1 MAKWGKGDPRWIV
14 EERADATNVN
24 NWHWTEKNATPW
36 SNDKLKELL
45 EGLKLEDD
53 KHKCQIAEVTKIEGE
68 ASASN
73 RKAKLIFFYEWV
85 IAAKWKGK
93 LAGSNETYDGQLEI
107 PNLSE
112 ENDPEDVDVNVTVTT
127 DDDEGHA
134 LKDFLRSTGTKV
146 IRQQIQKYIDDLK
159 KEFSQGMILPMQKT
173 NTQNVITPPKNMDG
187 FKTTVISNPTVDNS
201 APVGAKIKCKKL
213 SNKEVF
219 KCQAF
224 DLYRALTNKD
234 MLQAFT
240 RSTVTTDA
248 EKGGR
253 FQLFDGN
260 ITGEYL
266 QLEPNKRIEMRWR
279 FKTWPAEHYSNVVL
293 ELVENDDSTELLVT
307 QTGIPE
313 SDYDRTVQGWNQYY
327 WGSIKMTFGFG
338 AHIY

>member
-45 EGLKLEDD
+45 EGLKLEND
-53 KHKCQIAEVTKIEGE
+53 KYKCQIEEVTKIEGE

-93 LAGSNETYDGQLEI
+93 LAGSSEMYDGQLEI

-112 ENDPEDVDVNVTVTT
+112 ENDPEDIDVNVTVTT

-134 LKDFLRSTGTKV
+134 IKDFLRSTGTRV

-159 KEFSQGMILPMQKT
+159 KEFSQGMILPTQT
-173 NTQNVITPPKNMDG
+173 SNTHNVVTPPKNIDG
-187 FKTTVISNPTVDNS
+187 FKTTVITNPAVNNS
-201 APVGAKIKCKKL
+201 TPVGHKIKCKKL
-213 SNKEVF
+213 SKTEVF
-219 KCQAF
+219 KCRAV

-240 RSTVTTDA
+240 RSAVSTDA

-266 QLEPNKRIEMRWR
+266 QLEQDKRLEMKWR

-293 ELVENDDSTELLVT
+293 ELCEKEDSTELSVR

-327 WGSIKMTFGFG
+327 WESIKMTFGFG